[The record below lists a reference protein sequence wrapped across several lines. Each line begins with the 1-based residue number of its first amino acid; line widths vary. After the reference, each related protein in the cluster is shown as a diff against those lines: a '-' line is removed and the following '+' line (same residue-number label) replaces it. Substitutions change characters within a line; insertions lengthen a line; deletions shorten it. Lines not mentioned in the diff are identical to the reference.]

1 MYKISYSLSIALVL
15 GLFVW
20 IMPQGVSAAELY
32 FKVVPN
38 TTAGDSS
45 IVLEARINPESK
57 NINVVEGAVS
67 LTGNIPDD
75 LSVEINKDGS
85 SFTIWPTEPSYDKAG
100 KVIRFV
106 GGTPGGILK
115 ESLIFRIRLFSENP
129 GDINVSWVGVKTFL
143 NDGRGTEESTSV
155 KSLDLN
161 LNTQDTES
169 TPDKKSAED
178 VKTKSTFS
186 GFYSSLNVT
195 ISLLLIIIFLIAIF
209 YAYKK
214 FSKN

>member
-1 MYKISYSLSIALVL
+1 ML
-15 GLFVW
+15 
-20 IMPQGVSAAELY
+20 ME
-32 FKVVPN
+32 KVYLHTGYNDEIPW
-38 TTAGDSS
+38 GD
-45 IVLEARINPESK
+45 
-57 NINVVEGAVS
+57 VVEYVGEVYGLVAQNEVF
-67 LTGNIPDD
+67 
-75 LSVEINKDGS
+75 VEKEKSDFQKKIEE
-85 SFTIWPTEPSYDKAG
+85 TIERSRNSMDNKAG